1 MKNRE
6 IKFKAFIPELNI
18 ILDDVTIY
26 GNGQMGIGVDELE
39 ESLPKGYE
47 LYEDTIYF
55 VDEEKDIFDMIMC
68 LLPGEDWVWFE
79 ENQFIPLQYTGK
91 KSIKGNELYE
101 NDIVFE
107 EIPTE
112 YGDRRIFFI
121 VKWIEELAVF
131 TFLHYHEFMEYED
144 NGAKALDDCE
154 YYDLSDSKRMHYKGN
169 YLLNPDIFEI

>member
-26 GNGQMGIGVDELE
+26 SNGQIGIGVDKLE

-55 VDEEKDIFDMIMC
+55 VDEEKDIFDRVMNI
-68 LLPGEDWVWFE
+68 LPGEDWVWFE

-107 EIPTE
+107 EIE
-112 YGDRRIFFI
+112 EDDGDRRIYFI

-131 TFLHYHEFMEYED
+131 TFLHYHEFVGYED
-144 NGAKALDDCE
+144 NGVKTLDDCE
-154 YYDLSDSKRMHYKGN
+154 YYDLSDSERMHYKGN